1 MTKMKTRAKKK
12 KKKKKKHKKE
22 GWRKLEDEDQNN

>member
-1 MTKMKTRAKKK
+1 MKTRAKKK
-12 KKKKKKHKKE
+12 KKKKQTNKHKKE

>member
-12 KKKKKKHKKE
+12 KKKTKKNKKE